1 MLTVTCRPPK
11 TPNSSSSRATAPTA
25 KSSGASSIAGAEWE
39 LLQVND
45 FEEPISATPAIAVG
59 RLYVRTA
66 SSLFAIGAL

>member
-1 MLTVTCRPPK
+1 
-11 TPNSSSSRATAPTA
+11 
-25 KSSGASSIAGAEWE
+25 
-39 LLQVND
+39 LQVND